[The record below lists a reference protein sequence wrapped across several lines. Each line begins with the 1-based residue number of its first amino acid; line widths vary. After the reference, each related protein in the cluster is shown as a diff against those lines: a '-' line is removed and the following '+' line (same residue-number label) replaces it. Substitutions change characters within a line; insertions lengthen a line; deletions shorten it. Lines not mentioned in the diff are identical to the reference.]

1 MSITVNSARGQTRRR
16 VALRSRLHMSPIAV
30 AAAVLLGLFVLAAA
44 VGPFL
49 TASPNAQSLAESYVH
64 PFGWSGG
71 TSHHL
76 LGTDQLGRDILAR
89 AVNALRISFFT
100 AGLAIVIGAV
110 VGTTLGMLAGY
121 VGGILDDIVMRCVD
135 VQLAIPGIILVLML
149 VAALRP
155 SFWSVVGVL
164 ALVAWVLYARVARAQ
179 VLALREDDMI
189 VAVRSLG
196 ASKFRTIFRHLLP
209 NIMGP
214 LLVVTTLEIA
224 SLIIAEA
231 ALGYLGLG
239 VPPPTAT
246 LGRMIADGQ
255 SGETAGIWWP
265 VVVPGLFIVGMIVSI
280 NILGE
285 WLRDWLDPKG
295 NELAVK
301 GEVR

>member
-1 MSITVNSARGQTRRR
+1 
-16 VALRSRLHMSPIAV
+16 MSPVSAAAALLLAAFLV
-30 AAAVLLGLFVLAAA
+30 AAAI
-44 VGPFL
+44 GPFL
-49 TASPNAQSLAESYVH
+49 AASPNAQSLAESYLK
-64 PFGWSGG
+64 PYGFSGAS
-71 TSHHL
+71 SHHL
-76 LGTDQLGRDILAR
+76 LGTDQLGRDVLAR
-89 AVNALRISFFT
+89 ALNGLRISFFT
-100 AGLAIVIGAV
+100 SGLAILIAAV
-110 VGTTLGMLAGY
+110 VGTTLGMIAGY
-121 VGGILDDIVMRCVD
+121 AGGIVDDIVMRVVD

-164 ALVAWVLYARVARAQ
+164 ALIAWVLYARVARAQ

-189 VAVRSLG
+189 LAVRSLG
-196 ASKFRTIFRHLLP
+196 ASTFRTLARHILP
-209 NIMGP
+209 NIVGP

-231 ALGYLGLG
+231 ALGFLGLG
-239 VPPPTAT
+239 IPPPTAT

-265 VVVPGLFIVGMIVSI
+265 VVVPGAFIIGMIVSI

-295 NELAVK
+295 NEMAAK
-301 GEVR
+301 GELR

>member
-1 MSITVNSARGQTRRR
+1 MAVTVDSVPVAKTRRS
-16 VALRSRLHMSPIAV
+16 LRRRLHLSPLAV
-30 AAAVLLGLFVLAAA
+30 SAAVVLGLFIVAGV

-49 TASPNAQSLAESYVH
+49 TGDPNAQSLAESYLH

-76 LGTDQLGRDILAR
+76 LGTDQLGRDVLAR
-89 AVNALRISFFT
+89 ALNALRISFLT

-110 VGTTLGMLAGY
+110 VGTTLGMVAGY
-121 VGGILDDIVMRCVD
+121 VGGIIDDIVMRCVD

-149 VAALRP
+149 VAVLHP

-189 VAVRSLG
+189 LAVRSLG
-196 ASKFRTIFRHLLP
+196 ASKLRTIFRHLLP

-224 SLIIAEA
+224 NLIIAEA

-255 SGETAGIWWP
+255 NGETAGIWWP
-265 VVVPGLFIVGMIVSI
+265 VVVPGLFIVGLIVSI
-280 NILGE
+280 NVLGE

-295 NELAVK
+295 NELSVK

>member
-1 MSITVNSARGQTRRR
+1 MAITVDRAPARTRSK
-16 VALRSRLHMSPIAV
+16 AGLRQRLHMSRIAAV
-30 AAAVLLGLFVLAAA
+30 AALILCLFILAAA
-44 VGPFL
+44 LGPFL
-49 TASPNAQSLAESYVH
+49 TGDPNAQSLTETWLH
-64 PFGWSGG
+64 PCGWKGG
-71 TSHHL
+71 SWHHL

-89 AVNALRISFFT
+89 AVNALRTSFFT
-100 AGLAIVIGAV
+100 AGLAIVIGAL
-110 VGTTLGMLAGY
+110 VGITLGMLAGY
-121 VGGILDDIVMRCVD
+121 MGGLLDDVLMRLVD

-149 VAALRP
+149 VAALQP

-164 ALVAWVLYARVARAQ
+164 ALLAWVLYARVARAQ

-189 VAVRSLG
+189 LAVRSLG
-196 ASKFRTIFRHLLP
+196 ASRVRTILRHLLP

-224 SLIIAEA
+224 NLIIAEA

-246 LGRMIADGQ
+246 LGRMISDGQ
-255 SGETAGIWWP
+255 TGETAGIWWP

-280 NILGE
+280 NVLGE

-295 NELAVK
+295 NELAAK

>member
-1 MSITVNSARGQTRRR
+1 MAITVDRAPARTRSRTG
-16 VALRSRLHMSPIAV
+16 LRQRLHMSRIAV
-30 AAAVLLGLFVLAAA
+30 VAALILALFILAAA
-44 VGPFL
+44 IGPFL
-49 TASPNAQSLAESYVH
+49 TGDPNAQVLTETWLH
-64 PFGWSGG
+64 PYGWKGG
-71 TSHHL
+71 SVHHL

-89 AVNALRISFFT
+89 AVNALRTSFFT

-121 VGGILDDIVMRCVD
+121 VGGLLDDVLMRLVD

-164 ALVAWVLYARVARAQ
+164 SLLAWVLYARVARAQ

-189 VAVRSLG
+189 LAVRSLG
-196 ASKFRTIFRHLLP
+196 ASRVRTIVRHLLP

-224 SLIIAEA
+224 NLIIAEA

-246 LGRMIADGQ
+246 LGRMISDGQ
-255 SGETAGIWWP
+255 TGETAGIWWP

-280 NILGE
+280 NVLGE

-295 NELAVK
+295 NELAAK